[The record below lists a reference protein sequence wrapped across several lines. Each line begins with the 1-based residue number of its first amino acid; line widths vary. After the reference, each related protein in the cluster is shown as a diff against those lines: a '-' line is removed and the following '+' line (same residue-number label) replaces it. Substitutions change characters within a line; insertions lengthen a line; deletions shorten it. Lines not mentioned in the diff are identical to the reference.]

1 VLTVGDKGAF
11 ALRVDGDVHVLL
23 PIGLRVHPVGID
35 DESLAAVIDAVEHAA
50 DVVDTIEADLPPWAN
65 GPVTD
70 PGPEWMEPDWDLMVR
85 VLGHVDVVSREGAS
99 VLFDRSKSLE
109 LVVWLSQH
117 RERPTRSGARAALWD
132 LAVRDATFANVVSDA
147 RRAMGRAV
155 TPPVGEEWIARTLT
169 EDLPLHPR
177 VVTDA
182 ELLAARIAAARSLP
196 PDRAVAMLR
205 PGLETV
211 TGMPFADTT
220 FLWSDAEGHTSA
232 LVLLATG
239 AAIELANHF
248 LALGD
253 IDGVFWATGQGLR
266 VLPGHEELIALRMRA
281 HASRGDL
288 SGVRQEW
295 ESYER
300 ALAAEPWAS
309 NEPAPKLAALR
320 RELLSPAPVGAGVRR

>member
-1 VLTVGDKGAF
+1 
-11 ALRVDGDVHVLL
+11 
-23 PIGLRVHPVGID
+23 
-35 DESLAAVIDAVEHAA
+35 
-50 DVVDTIEADLPPWAN
+50 
-65 GPVTD
+65 
-70 PGPEWMEPDWDLMVR
+70 
-85 VLGHVDVVSREGAS
+85 
-99 VLFDRSKSLE
+99 
-109 LVVWLSQH
+109 VWLSQH

-147 RRAMGRAV
+147 RRAMGRTIA
-155 TPPVGEEWIARTLT
+155 PPVGEEWIARTLT

-177 VVTDA
+177 VITDA
-182 ELLAARIAAARSLP
+182 ELLHARVSAARSLP
-196 PDRAVAMLR
+196 PQRAVAMLR
-205 PGLETV
+205 PGLEAV

-239 AAIELANHF
+239 AAIELANQY
-248 LALGD
+248 LSLGD

-266 VLPGHEELIALRMRA
+266 ALPGHEELIALRMRA

-320 RELLSPAPVGAGVRR
+320 RELLSSAPVGAGDRH